1 MIITSKDFMIV
12 TREFWKLSTP
22 NATIVAAMK
31 EAEDESTLTTIN
43 MDSLESFLRSLG
55 VKP

>member
-22 NATIVAAMK
+22 NATTVAAMK